1 MRGSKTVRWEVEG
14 SVVRDEV
21 RGSIPQGWGWSRWR
35 LIDVELIT
43 KVMEE
48 VVRKAGQSAGGGET
62 EVGGDEKVG
71 QVLGGDLAGDGAV
84 VAGRASVFQDGL
96 VVGREPEELEDG
108 ALDALVGGAKVV
120 ERGVRF
126 SESGETGEM
135 KRGGRR
141 VADGHEG
148 AGGESQSG
156 EQVMMRWGWGR

>member
-62 EVGGDEKVG
+62 EVGGNEKVG

-84 VAGRASVFQDGL
+84 VASEARWLENSL
-96 VVGREPEELEDG
+96 VVRREPGKFEDS
-108 ALDALVGGAKVV
+108 AFHVRVGGAKAVDGGVGFGDGRELRKV
-120 ERGVRF
+120 E
-126 SESGETGEM
+126 T
-135 KRGGRR
+135 
-141 VADGHEG
+141 
-148 AGGESQSG
+148 
-156 EQVMMRWGWGR
+156 